1 MTGFR
6 HFGLSL
12 AFACLVPATA
22 LAATR
27 VAKSNDN
34 IETAGTIVA
43 IALPATA
50 AGISLWKND
59 WDGLM
64 QLALVTGATVG
75 TTFALKQVIHEE
87 RPDGSDDKSFPSD
100 TAALAFAPAQYL
112 WERYGWE
119 YGAPAY
125 LAGGFVA
132 YSRVESRQHHWW
144 DVAAS
149 AGLAFGFGKLLTS
162 HYENPNLYG
171 SAYLVPGGGYVTASY
186 RW

>member
-1 MTGFR
+1 MSGLRYVGFW
-6 HFGLSL
+6 
-12 AFACLVPATA
+12 AVCACLLPATA
-22 LAATR
+22 LPATT
-27 VAKSNDN
+27 VTKSNDSL
-34 IETAGTIVA
+34 EKAGTVIA
-43 IALPATA
+43 FALPATA
-50 AGISLWKND
+50 AGISLWKSD
-59 WDGLM
+59 WDGLV

-162 HYENPNLYG
+162 HYQNPNLYG